1 MILQL
6 LHPVLR
12 DTAHKQHRKAMVMLF
27 SMVTLFVFYLFY
39 SAYFLFNY
47 PLSHHQNINNNLGYL
62 LFVVYFL
69 LIRFTKDIKW
79 PLVLIN
85 FGCLP
90 LMYHSIYQTGGLY
103 SSDIVWML
111 LSIISCIL
119 FIDIYFGVLAAIISA
134 GYLIYLYSSVQGVS
148 VEANPFLQYI
158 IADNTFH
165 YLFTWI
171 FVMMLIVVIL
181 ISFTLNLE
189 KANKKIDDISQN
201 KIKDL
206 EEQLLKMT
214 NNISLLR
221 SEISKDFHDEMGNK
235 LASISIMAE
244 TLGHKIEQ
252 KEPTEALTSIIEDIN
267 TKSREVYS
275 GTKDFIWTIDWKNDY
290 IQELFNYIRNFAEDF
305 LNIRNINI
313 NVHTNVD
320 QVSTIRINPNLSRQI
335 LFICKEIF
343 TNAIKHAQ
351 CDEIDFSFM
360 VEGKELHIQIKDNGI
375 GFNTKQNFT
384 RGIQNIFMRSERIG
398 ASCQLHAEINAGSAY
413 FIQLPLPEMGK
424 LVS

>member
-1 MILQL
+1 MILHL

-12 DTAHKQHRKAMVMLF
+12 DTDHKQHRKAVVMLY
-27 SMVTLFVFYLFY
+27 SMVILLVFYFFY

-47 PLSHHQNINNNLGYL
+47 SLSHHQNINNNLGYL

-79 PLVLIN
+79 PLVFIN

-90 LMYHSIYQTGGLY
+90 LMYMSIYQTGGLY
-103 SSDIVWML
+103 SSDIAWMM
-111 LSIISCIL
+111 LSIICCIL

-134 GYLIYLYSSVQGVS
+134 GYLVFLYSTVKGVS
-148 VEANPFLQYI
+148 FEANPFLQYI

-171 FVMMLIVVIL
+171 FVMILIVFIL

-201 KIKDL
+201 KIRDL

-221 SEISKDFHDEMGNK
+221 SDISKDFHDEMGNK

-244 TLGHKIEQ
+244 TLVHKIEQ
-252 KEPTEALTSIIEDIN
+252 KEKTEALISIVKDIN
-267 TKSREVYS
+267 HKSREIYS

-290 IQELFNYIRNFAEDF
+290 IRELFNYLRHFAEDF
-305 LNIRNINI
+305 LNISNVNI
-313 NVHTNVD
+313 NVQSNVD
-320 QVSTIRINPNLSRQI
+320 QVPTMRINPNISRQI

-351 CDEIDFSFM
+351 CDEMDFSFM
-360 VEGKELHIQIKDNGI
+360 IKGHELHIQIKDNGI
-375 GFNTKQNFT
+375 GFTTQQTFT

-398 ASCQLHAEINAGSAY
+398 ASCQLHSEINAGCAY
-413 FIQLPLPEMGK
+413 YIILPLPNMGK